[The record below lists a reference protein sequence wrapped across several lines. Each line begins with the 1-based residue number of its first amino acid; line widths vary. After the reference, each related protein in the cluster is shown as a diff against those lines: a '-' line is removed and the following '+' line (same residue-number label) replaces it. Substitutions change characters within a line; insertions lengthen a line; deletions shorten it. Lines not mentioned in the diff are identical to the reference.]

1 MTDTASEVRF
11 ELSTRRPVDL
21 APTLSPLRR
30 GRFDPC
36 HRREPDG
43 SVWRTSLLPSGAVTY
58 RLRQQGPSVVEA
70 RAWGPGAEELE
81 TYLPGLVGEDDAAGP
96 TTSRPPTRSWPRR
109 TAAFRTC
116 GSYAPAG

>member
-81 TYLPGLVGEDDAAGP
+81 TYLPGLVGEDDAG
-96 TTSRPPTRSWPRR
+96 RSDEFAPAHPKLAEG

-116 GSYAPAG
+116 GSYATAG